1 MMSTGKLQNR
11 YGSGL
16 NGIAFGAVAAAF
28 VLLAGVFVVR
38 SEPRA
43 EVELRLADG
52 SVWLPSL
59 AIGGISLLD
68 GSSGSIATSLG
79 VADQGDQFEV
89 VQWGSDAILVN
100 ETVGTV
106 SRLDG
111 ANWSIATGRVQFG
124 EPGNDLDVIAG
135 RTSGWLIQ
143 PGSVAPLNL
152 ETLEQREA
160 APVSG
165 RLAEGLVAD
174 DGSLLYSSEEPD
186 VALRRFSSEDSDVIT
201 ISDMTGPVALRDLGE
216 KNVGVDLDDQR
227 VWLEGSGIVCSRLE
241 FPDGA
246 DLGVGGG
253 DGQLL
258 IVSDQGGLMMWSP
271 EDSGCPTSDDFLSM
285 EAGTYGQPA
294 VTDGWGVVPDFG
306 RSEVVV
312 VDLKSREIIA
322 RQPVPGLTQGS
333 AFELVAET
341 GSVWFNDPAST
352 VAGLIR
358 RNGEV
363 IPVAKYEQ
371 GSDSGF
377 VAAPVDDPD
386 ADSQAVALGG
396 RGANRDGAAPDA
408 SQDVSNDNGD
418 EPTQA
423 PVTQSEVEPLGPTV
437 EGPTS
442 TQPAPAPTA
451 PKPTNPTQPGE
462 STPTSQPPE
471 TTPPII
477 DIELASTASQV
488 NAGEAITFQSVTLAG
503 NPRFFDLRVSPDNG
517 SLGGIISFGRFDYT
531 FPIAGDYLVTL
542 EACDPDGFCDSET
555 VAVKVIPS
563 DTVVELVSS
572 ITAPGKIT
580 VGVPVTL
587 FDASQG
593 DPASWS
599 WSFAGGS
606 PATSSAQNPSV
617 SFASTGIKAV
627 DLTVTH
633 DDGRTDTTTINVD
646 VVAKAPPYLLTIVG
660 DTTVQVGQLSGYSV
674 TTTNPNGTPN
684 PHWNVQGA
692 DTVTPNGTSLEASWS
707 AAGTYEITISTN
719 AGAIDGEGSLFVTVT
734 DPAPV
739 ASAPSIS
746 VNGPATL
753 DTGQTGN
760 WSVNNSGGTIADYS
774 WMIDGGITG
783 SNATISHAFPTPG
796 TYLVSITASGPGG
809 MDAAQRTVTVADPA
823 PTASPF
829 AVSCGQPVFGAPT
842 ACQLVGDP
850 ADFLNPSWF
859 IDWPDSAN
867 AQSWKM
873 NPYRMDIQY
882 DVPGTVTLTLTAQD
896 VATGLI
902 VNASA
907 SVIFTGTTTTTQPT
921 TTTTAAPSTTTTTAA
936 PSTTTTTA
944 APSTTTT
951 TAAPTPAP
959 MGLACPKPVA
969 IGNVSY
975 CQLVG
980 TPSNFT
986 GFSWSIA
993 WPNPALANSWNGDPW
1008 GMNVGY
1014 SEAASFTVTL
1024 SATDNATGQVV
1035 SASDSVVFQ

>member
-1 MMSTGKLQNR
+1 MMSVGKLQNR

-16 NGIAFGAVAAAF
+16 NGVAFGAVAAAL

-59 AIGGISLLD
+59 AIGGVSLLD

-79 VADQGDQFEV
+79 VAEQGEQFEV

-100 ETVGTV
+100 ESVGTV

-124 EPGNDLDVIAG
+124 EPGSDLDVIAG
-135 RTSGWLIQ
+135 RTSGWLVQ
-143 PGSVAPLNL
+143 SGSVAPLNL

-165 RLAEGLVAD
+165 RLSEGLVAD
-174 DGSLLYSSEEPD
+174 DGSLLYSSQEPD
-186 VALRRFSSEDSDVIT
+186 IALRRFSSEDGDVIT
-201 ISDMTGPVALRDLGE
+201 ISEMTGPVALRDLGD

-227 VWLEGSGIVCSRLE
+227 VWLEGSGVVCSRLE

-285 EAGTYGQPA
+285 DAGTYGQPA

-312 VDLKSREIIA
+312 VDLDTREIVA
-322 RQPVPGLTQGS
+322 RQAVPGLTQGS
-333 AFELVAET
+333 TFELVAET

-371 GSDSGF
+371 GSDTGF

-396 RGANRDGAAPDA
+396 RGANSDGAAPDA
-408 SQDVSNDNGD
+408 SQDIANDNGD
-418 EPTQA
+418 EPTQP
-423 PVTQSEVEPLGPTV
+423 PVTQPEVEPLGPTV
-437 EGPTS
+437 EGPS
-442 TQPAPAPTA
+442 PTQPAPAP
-451 PKPTNPTQPGE
+451 KPTDPTQPGE
-462 STPTSQPPE
+462 TTPTSAQPPE

-488 NAGEAITFQSVTLAG
+488 NAGEAITFQSVTLTG

-531 FPIAGDYLVTL
+531 FPVAGDYLVTL

-563 DTVVELVSS
+563 NTVVELVSA
-572 ITAPGKIT
+572 ITAPGQVT

-593 DPASWS
+593 EPASWA
-599 WSFAGGS
+599 WSFAEGT

-617 SFASTGIKAV
+617 SFATTGTKTV

-660 DTTVQVGQLSGYSV
+660 DSTVQVGQLSGYSV

-719 AGAIDGEGSLFVTVT
+719 AGAIDGEGSLLVTVT
-734 DPAPV
+734 DPPPV
-739 ASAPSIS
+739 ADAPSIS

-760 WSVNNSGGTIADYS
+760 WSVNNSGGTIADYA

-783 SNATISHAFPTPG
+783 SNATISHAFNTPG

-809 MDAAQRTVTVADPA
+809 SDAAQRTITVADPA

-829 AVSCGQPVFGAPT
+829 GVTCNQPTVAAGT
-842 ACQLVGDP
+842 LTGCQLAGDP
-850 ADFLNPSWF
+850 ADFLNFSWF
-859 IDWPDSAN
+859 IAWPDPAQ
-867 AQSWKM
+867 AQSWLM

-896 VATGLI
+896 VATGLT
-902 VNASA
+902 VSTSA
-907 SVIFTGTTTTTQPT
+907 SVTFTGTTTTTTQPTTTTTQPTTTTTQPT
-921 TTTTAAPSTTTTTAA
+921 TTTTAAPA
-936 PSTTTTTA
+936 
-944 APSTTTT
+944 
-951 TAAPTPAP
+951 PAP
-959 MGLACPKPVA
+959 FGLACPKPVA
-969 IGNVSY
+969 AGNISY

-986 GFSWSIA
+986 GFSFSIA
-993 WPNPALANSWNGDPW
+993 WPNPALANSWTGDPW

-1014 SEAASFTVTL
+1014 SEAASFTVTIH
-1024 SATDNATGQVV
+1024 ATDVGTGQAV
-1035 SASDSVVFQ
+1035 SASDTVIFQ

>member
-1 MMSTGKLQNR
+1 MMSVGKLQNR

-16 NGIAFGAVAAAF
+16 NGVAFGAVAAAF

-38 SEPRA
+38 TEPRA

-59 AIGGISLLD
+59 AIGGVSLLD
-68 GSSGSIATSLG
+68 GSNGSIATSLG

-100 ETVGTV
+100 ESAGTV

-124 EPGNDLDVIAG
+124 EPGSDLDVIAG
-135 RTSGWLIQ
+135 RTSGWLVQ
-143 PGSVAPLNL
+143 SGSVAPLNL

-165 RLAEGLVAD
+165 RLSEGLVAD
-174 DGSLLYSSEEPD
+174 DGSLLYSSQESD
-186 VALRRFSSEDSDVIT
+186 VALRRFSSEDSDVIM

-258 IVSDQGGLMMWSP
+258 VVSDQGGLMMWSP
-271 EDSGCPTSDDFLSM
+271 EDSGCPTSADFLSM

-312 VDLKSREIIA
+312 VDLERREIVA
-322 RQPVPGLTQGS
+322 RQAVPGLSQGS
-333 AFELVAET
+333 TFELVAET

-358 RNGEV
+358 RSGEV
-363 IPVAKYEQ
+363 VPVAKYEQ
-371 GSDSGF
+371 GSDTGF

-386 ADSQAVALGG
+386 ADGQAVALGG
-396 RGANRDGAAPDA
+396 RGASSDGAAPDA
-408 SQDVSNDNGD
+408 SQDIANDNGD
-418 EPTQA
+418 EPTQ
-423 PVTQSEVEPLGPTV
+423 PPSTQPEVEPLGPTV
-437 EGPTS
+437 EGPS
-442 TQPAPAPTA
+442 PSQPAPTTPS
-451 PKPTNPTQPGE
+451 PTNPPKPGE
-462 STPTSQPPE
+462 STPTSEQPPE

-503 NPRFFDLRVSPDNG
+503 NPRFFDLQVSPDNG

-563 DTVVELVSS
+563 DTVVELVSA
-572 ITAPGKIT
+572 ITAPGKVT

-593 DPASWS
+593 DPASWA
-599 WSFAGGS
+599 WSFAEGT

-617 SFASTGIKAV
+617 SFATTGAKAV

-633 DDGRTDTTTINVD
+633 DDGRTDTATINVD

-692 DTVTPNGTSLEASWS
+692 DTISPNGTSLEASWS

-734 DPAPV
+734 DPPPV
-739 ASAPSIS
+739 DNAPSIS

-753 DTGQTGN
+753 DTGQTGT
-760 WSVNNSGGTIADYS
+760 WSVNNSGGSIADYS

-783 SNATISHAFPTPG
+783 SNATISHAFNTPG

-809 MDAAQRTVTVADPA
+809 MDPAQRTITVADPA

-829 AVSCGQPVFGAPT
+829 AVTCRQPTVT
-842 ACQLVGDP
+842 AGTLTGCQLAGDP
-850 ADFLNPSWF
+850 ADFLDFSWSF
-859 IDWPDSAN
+859 DWPDSAH
-867 AQSWKM
+867 AQSWQM

-896 VATGLI
+896 VATGLT
-902 VNASA
+902 VSDSA
-907 SVIFTGTTTTTQPT
+907 SVTFTGN
-921 TTTTAAPSTTTTTAA
+921 
-936 PSTTTTTA
+936 
-944 APSTTTT
+944 TTT
-951 TAAPTPAP
+951 TAAPTTTTTTAPTTTTTVAAPTPAP
-959 MGLACPKPVA
+959 FGLSCPKPVA
-969 IGNVSY
+969 VGNVSY

-980 TPSNFT
+980 NPNDFT
-986 GFSWSIA
+986 GFSFHMA
-993 WPNPALANSWNGDPW
+993 WPNPALANSWNGDLW

-1014 SEAASFTVTL
+1014 SEAASFTVTI
-1024 SATDNATGQVV
+1024 SATDVGTGQAV
-1035 SASDSVVFQ
+1035 SASDTVIFQ